1 LPWRLHLA
9 STKIEYN
16 GGEYMFK
23 PVEVKAL
30 PNYKIWVK
38 YSDGVEGEVDLSHL
52 AGKGVFAVWNDY
64 SAFEM
69 VYIGSHGQIAWSDKI
84 DICPDSIYMKITG
97 KSPEELFQILNKE
110 KLHA

>member
-1 LPWRLHLA
+1 
-9 STKIEYN
+9 
-16 GGEYMFK
+16 MFK

-52 AGKGVFAVWNDY
+52 AGKGVFAVWNYD

-69 VYIGSHGQIAWSDKI
+69 VYICSHGQIVWIDKI

-97 KSPEELFQILNKE
+97 KSPEELFQNLNKE